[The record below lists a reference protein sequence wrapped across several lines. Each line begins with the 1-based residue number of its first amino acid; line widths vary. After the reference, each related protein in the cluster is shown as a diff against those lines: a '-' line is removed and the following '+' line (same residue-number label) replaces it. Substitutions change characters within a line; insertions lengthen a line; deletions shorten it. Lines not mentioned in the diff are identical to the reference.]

1 MKIAYFIDTIIPS
14 YRANT
19 VHVMKMC
26 QALAKEGHD
35 VTLYCDTDSNQG
47 VTEDVWKQYG
57 VEECFSI
64 VSVKMPFLIRK
75 YGHRF
80 YNMLGA
86 RAKTKIAKDYDVA
99 YGRSVYSL
107 NELKNK
113 HKYIYEAHSEPTK
126 WTKRYE
132 KKVLKHKNCIGLV
145 VISKALKERYLELYP
160 FLHDAD
166 ITVLHDCADIDYS
179 ENKTVAELKQDPR
192 KSEIKIGY
200 LGHLYPGKC
209 MEILIPVAEKRPEY
223 CFHIVGG
230 TPEWIDHWKDE
241 IKKRGLDNIIF
252 YGYINNA
259 DIGRYYRAFDISFL
273 SFSKSIYIG
282 KSQNVD
288 IGKWISPL
296 KLFEAMSYKK
306 AILVSAIPTILEV
319 ITNGKDGLTADP
331 DNLNEWL
338 DKLDMLVTDANLR
351 RQLGEAAF
359 EKLKNEYTW
368 EKRAKR
374 ISFLLENR
382 YEYCKE

>member
-1 MKIAYFIDTIIPS
+1 MRIAYFIDTIIPS
-14 YRANT
+14 QKANT
-19 VHVMKMC
+19 VHVMRMC
-26 QALAKEGHD
+26 QALAKEGHT
-35 VTLYCDTDSNQG
+35 VTLYCDTGSNKRI
-47 VTEDVWKQYG
+47 TADVWKQYG

-64 VSVKMPFLIRK
+64 VSVKMPLLIRK

-86 RAKTKIAKDYDVA
+86 RAKTKRAKDYDIA

-107 NELKNK
+107 ARIKNK
-113 HKYIYEAHSEPTK
+113 CKFIYEAHSEPTK

-132 KKVLKHKNCIGLV
+132 RKVLSHKNCIGLV
-145 VISKALKERYLELYP
+145 VISMALKKRYLELFP
-160 FLHDAD
+160 FLHDTD
-166 ITVLHDCADIDYS
+166 ITVLHDCADIDCS
-179 ENKTVAELKQDPR
+179 GNETIAELKNIPE

-209 MEILIPVAEKRPEY
+209 MEILIPVAEKRPQY

-230 TPEWIDHWKDE
+230 TSEWITYWKDE
-241 IKKRGLDNIIF
+241 IKRRRLDNIIF
-252 YGYINNA
+252 YGYVNNA
-259 DIGRYYRAFDISFL
+259 DIGNYYRAFDISFL
-273 SFSKSIYIG
+273 SFSKSVYIG
-282 KSQNVD
+282 KSKNVD

-319 ITNGKDGLTADP
+319 ITNGEDGLTAAP
-331 DNLNEWL
+331 ENLNEWL
-338 DKLDMLVTDANLR
+338 DKLDMLVTDVNLR

-374 ISFLLENR
+374 ISYLLGNR